1 MPAAAKWMFIL
12 VLDAVLCGFFGLG
25 IAVLH
30 FLWLEYATVRWPK
43 VRYTDDYQ
51 TSFALGCAAVL
62 FALTALRQIKTRLE
76 SKSLRPGEI
85 GFLLI
90 FAVIVMVG
98 LTPVP
103 GSNFPQYLYDRNFPG
118 KKDSGQEEPKSEE
131 EAQPLKLRRD
141 YP

>member
-51 TSFALGCAAVL
+51 TWFALACAAVL

-103 GSNFPQYLYDRNFPG
+103 GSNFPQYLYERNYPG
-118 KKDSGQEEPKSEE
+118 KKDTGQEEPKSEE

>member
-1 MPAAAKWMFIL
+1 MPAAAKWILIL

-25 IAVLH
+25 IAVVH

-51 TSFALGCAAVL
+51 TSFALACAAVL

-90 FAVIVMVG
+90 FAAIVMVG

-131 EAQPLKLRRD
+131 EAQPLKLRREF
-141 YP
+141 P

>member
-1 MPAAAKWMFIL
+1 MFIL

-51 TSFALGCAAVL
+51 TSFALACAAVL

>member
-1 MPAAAKWMFIL
+1 
-12 VLDAVLCGFFGLG
+12 
-25 IAVLH
+25 
-30 FLWLEYATVRWPK
+30 
-43 VRYTDDYQ
+43 
-51 TSFALGCAAVL
+51 
-62 FALTALRQIKTRLE
+62 
-76 SKSLRPGEI
+76 
-85 GFLLI
+85 
-90 FAVIVMVG
+90 MVG